1 MPIRIYIISNFSL
14 LLQALEDLIKSSP
27 QRFFLVG
34 STEKCDQEASE
45 LVINSSADLVLLDID
60 SYPDEVVPLINTL
73 RAASQAKILLIT
85 RLSDLALQDQA
96 IIAGARGL
104 IDRTV
109 KPEMLLTA
117 IEKVDEG
124 QVWLSKVA
132 TGRIFVDLL
141 RMGGNISNEVTVSKV
156 SLLTGREQE
165 IVAFIAC
172 NGGESGKVIA
182 NKLCISEST
191 LRNHLTAI
199 YQKLDVV
206 NRHGL
211 IAFAFQNGLVEPL
224 PIANVR

>member
-1 MPIRIYIISNFSL
+1 MPIHIYIISNFSL
-14 LLQALEDLIKSSP
+14 LLQALEDLIKSRP

-34 STEKCDQEASE
+34 STEKCDQEAIE

-73 RAASQAKILLIT
+73 RAVSQAKILLIT

-104 IDRTV
+104 IDRSV

-141 RMGGNISNEVTVSKV
+141 RMGGNIANEVTVSKV
-156 SLLTGREQE
+156 SLLTGREQK

-211 IAFAFQNGLVEPL
+211 IAFAFQNGLVEPV
-224 PIANVR
+224 PIANIK

>member
-1 MPIRIYIISNFSL
+1 MAIRIFIICNLSL
-14 LLQALEDLIKSSP
+14 VRQSLEDLIESNP
-27 QRFFLVG
+27 QRFALVG
-34 STEKCDQEASE
+34 STERYDQKVSE
-45 LVINSSADLVLLDID
+45 LIINSNVDLVLLDID

-104 IDRTV
+104 IDRSV

-132 TGRIFVDLL
+132 TGRVFVDLL
-141 RMGGNISNEVTVSKV
+141 RIGGNISNEATVSKV

-165 IVAFIAC
+165 IVAFVAC
-172 NGGESGKVIA
+172 NGRESGKVIA

-191 LRNHLTAI
+191 LRKHLTAI

-206 NRHGL
+206 NYHGL
-211 IAFAFQNGLVEPL
+211 IVFAFQNGLVDSS
-224 PIANVR
+224 IADVK

>member
-1 MPIRIYIISNFSL
+1 MAIRVFIISNFSL
-14 LLQALEDLIKSSP
+14 LLRAIEDLIESNP

-34 STEKCDQEASE
+34 STEKCDKEVSE
-45 LVINSSADLVLLDID
+45 LVINSSVDLVLLDID

-104 IDRTV
+104 IDRSV

-141 RMGGNISNEVTVSKV
+141 RMGSNISNEVTVSKV
-156 SLLTGREQE
+156 SSLTGREQE

-211 IAFAFQNGLVEPL
+211 IAFAFQNGLVEPSHL
-224 PIANVR
+224 